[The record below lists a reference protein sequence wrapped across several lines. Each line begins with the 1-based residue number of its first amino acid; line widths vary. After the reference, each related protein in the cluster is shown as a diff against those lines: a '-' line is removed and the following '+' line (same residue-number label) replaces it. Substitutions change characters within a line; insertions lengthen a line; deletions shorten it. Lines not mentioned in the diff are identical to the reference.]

1 MSKSQLG
8 QFYTTNYDY
17 ILQNM
22 IIPESIDTIIEPF
35 VGNGD
40 LLNFIQDK
48 DKYRIEMYD
57 IDPKIDNI
65 VQGWARDLDT
75 TRAIDL
81 GFKAENNF
89 EEIIKVYI
97 EDDLNK

>member
-1 MSKSQLG
+1 MHAA
-8 QFYTTNYDY
+8 
-17 ILQNM
+17 
-22 IIPESIDTIIEPF
+22 EIDTKKLNKRINLSMPGLSATVEEQIEALRK
-35 VGNGD
+35 VAGED
-40 LLNFIQDK
+40 TVKLIK
-48 DKYRIEMYD
+48 HE

-75 TRAIDL
+75 TRAMEL

-89 EEIIKVYI
+89 EEIIKAYI

>member
-1 MSKSQLG
+1 MSIR
-8 QFYTTNYDY
+8 D
-17 ILQNM
+17 
-22 IIPESIDTIIEPF
+22 
-35 VGNGD
+35 
-40 LLNFIQDK
+40 
-48 DKYRIEMYD
+48 R
-57 IDPKIDNI
+57 DNI

-75 TRAIDL
+75 TRAMEL